1 MRINDWAIT
10 DRPREKMMANGAD
23 SLSEVE
29 LLAILINTGQKGLS
43 AVDLARNLFN
53 RCHNSLIELAHTI
66 MHNEEADNHNVLK
79 GLGPAKICTIQA
91 ALELGRRKACE
102 EEVARQNAVVIN
114 NSRTIFAQF
123 NHQLSDLDHEELWA
137 IYTSKNGKIVLKKK
151 LSEGGSDFAGADIKK
166 IAKYAIE
173 LLASNVVLCHNHPH
187 SSTRPSKADREM
199 TQKAKEA
206 LALFDIRLLDHII
219 ISDGR
224 YFSFVDNGEL

>member
-1 MRINDWAIT
+1 MTIHDWATT

-29 LLAILINTGQKGLS
+29 LLAILINTGQKGMS
-43 AVDLARNLFN
+43 AVDIARNIFT
-53 RCHNSLIELAHTI
+53 RCHNSLLELAHSI
-66 MHNEEADNHNVLK
+66 MNNEGDHNIFK

-91 ALELGRRKACE
+91 ALELGRRKARE
-102 EEVARQNAVVIN
+102 EEISRLNAVVID

-137 IYTSKNGKIVLKKK
+137 IYASKNGKIILKKC
-151 LSEGGSDFAGADIKK
+151 LSEGGVDFAGADIRKLVRP
-166 IAKYAIE
+166 AIE
-173 LLASNVVLCHNHPH
+173 VQASTVALCHNHPH
-187 SSTRPSKADREM
+187 SSTRPSKDDRDM

-206 LALFDIRLLDHII
+206 FAVFDIRLLDHVI

-224 YFSFVDNGEL
+224 YYSFADNGEL